1 MGKFQL
7 AERNFFAILDL
18 FRCASSE
25 RLLVLFW
32 ALRRPAMPQGRCTL
46 CQRALGN
53 EHGGVLL
60 RGHRFSALPQAAQ
73 AEMRGRFPRTSFNNE
88 SRLCCAHFKPHQR
101 KQLKGKKAERSRVH
115 DKHGNVLCRKFS
127 ECNFP
132 GFVDGLEHSA
142 VPPVRQPPVRVAPP
156 VKRQKGEP
164 PPLTDSNK
172 PSYVSDLEQCVK
184 EQQEL
189 LEQEKLRNAKLSASL
204 LPGVHINVSNDAQRA
219 QWFNLR
225 DAATVRKLYDELLP
239 YLTKPGPNS
248 KMTLECW
255 LDALLFLLHYN
266 LSCPRLASG
275 VVPYEGAPIG
285 MPKSTFRARMKSML
299 TDLQPWA
306 ESQLQLPSVSDWL
319 ADSKKTEGDHLP
331 EVSRSMCRRF
341 FRIEFVFAVV
351 FYTGIVSS
359 TTSSLFYSFFLFSL
373 FCFIYFY
380 VSFRLFRESKNSSWR
395 PSMERS
401 CQFSIQLISWHIARP
416 TTSSTTR
423 LRSPTSLW

>member
-1 MGKFQL
+1 MG
-7 AERNFFAILDL
+7 AILDL

-142 VPPVRQPPVRVAPP
+142 VAPVRQPPV
-156 VKRQKGEP
+156 
-164 PPLTDSNK
+164 
-172 PSYVSDLEQCVK
+172 
-184 EQQEL
+184 EL

-204 LPGVHINVSNDAQRA
+204 LPGVHVNVSNDAQRA

-225 DAATVRKLYDELLP
+225 DAATARKLYDELLP

-248 KMTLECW
+248 KMTPECR

-285 MPKSTFRARMKSML
+285 MPKSTFRDRMKTML
-299 TDLQPWA
+299 EDLQPWA

-319 ADSKKTEGDHLP
+319 ADPKKTEGDHLP
-331 EVSRSMCRRF
+331 EGIEKFLVAFVDGTVLPIFDPTDILAKHNTTALTYFIVVTPRG
-341 FRIEFVFAVV
+341 RIM
-351 FYTGIVSS
+351 Y
-359 TTSSLFYSFFLFSL
+359 
-373 FCFIYFY
+373 C
-380 VSFRLFRESKNSSWR
+380 SKVGSH
-395 PSMERS
+395 E
-401 CQFSIQLISWHIARP
+401 AEK
-416 TTSSTTR
+416 
-423 LRSPTSLW
+423 